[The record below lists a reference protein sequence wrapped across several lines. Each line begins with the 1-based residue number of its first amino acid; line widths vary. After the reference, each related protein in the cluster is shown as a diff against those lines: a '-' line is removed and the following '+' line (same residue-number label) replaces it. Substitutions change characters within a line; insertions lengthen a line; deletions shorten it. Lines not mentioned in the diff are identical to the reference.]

1 MSEEDLE
8 LLITLDDPEGAPEE
22 DTFNHLSAKNTLDY
36 WLGKPPNQRT
46 ESLGQDKKKSEV

>member
-8 LLITLDDPEGAPEE
+8 LLVTLDDPEEAPDE
-22 DTFNHLSAKNTLDY
+22 DTFNHPPTENTLEY

-46 ESLGQDKKKSEV
+46 EAIGQPREKSEA

>member
-22 DTFNHLSAKNTLDY
+22 DIFHHLAGENTYGMRSSSNTGMY
-36 WLGKPPNQRT
+36 WPQT
-46 ESLGQDKKKSEV
+46 IE

>member
-22 DTFNHLSAKNTLDY
+22 DTFHHPAAENNVGY
-36 WLGKPPNQRT
+36 WLELMINLQRGPQT
-46 ESLGQDKKKSEV
+46 APSDHRHR

>member
-22 DTFNHLSAKNTLDY
+22 DTFHHLPAENNVEYGPLSRSTN
-36 WLGKPPNQRT
+36 
-46 ESLGQDKKKSEV
+46 E

>member
-22 DTFNHLSAKNTLDY
+22 DTFNHLSAENVLEYLSQGD
-36 WLGKPPNQRT
+36 GRT
-46 ESLGQDKKKSEV
+46 NEQLIKTTG

>member
-22 DTFNHLSAKNTLDY
+22 DTFNHLSAGNRGQPD
-36 WLGKPPNQRT
+36 QQT
-46 ESLGQDKKKSEV
+46 EAVGHDNKKK

>member
-22 DTFNHLSAKNTLDY
+22 DTFHHVSAECSRVFTARLQPDQQAE
-36 WLGKPPNQRT
+36 GV
-46 ESLGQDKKKSEV
+46 E